1 MATPVHI
8 RLRRSLAGRRK
19 YLARATRRALARPHR
34 TIVVPLGGGPES
46 EHALALACRIAADKR
61 ARILILA
68 PLFVEAELP
77 LDAHFHDEECEL
89 RKELGRAR
97 ALVESYGLVARGG
110 IVRVREGQLGR
121 AVADEADA
129 TRASLVVLGAET
141 ASKRGFRRPFSRDV
155 WSILH
160 DSPCRVMVATG
171 IGNGAG
177 TARTAA

>member
-1 MATPVHI
+1 M
-8 RLRRSLAGRRK
+8 RLH
-19 YLARATRRALARPHR
+19 HR
-34 TIVVPLGGGPES
+34 TIVVPLLGGEDS
-46 EHALALACRIAADKR
+46 EYALDLACRLAAERR
-61 ARILILA
+61 ARVMLVA

-89 RKELGRAR
+89 HEELARAR
-97 ALVESYGLVARGG
+97 ALVESYGVAARGR
-110 IVRVREGQLGR
+110 IVRVREGQVGR

-129 TRASLVVLGAET
+129 TRASLIVVGAET
-141 ASKRGFRRPFSRDV
+141 ESKRGFHRPFSRDV

-171 IGNGAG
+171 IGNGAR